1 MGDTTKIGV
10 VIGGRKY
17 TMQGDESEK
26 YFRQLAWYIEG
37 KIEEGKRVRPMTS
50 TIDTS
55 SMHII
60 INIADELLKQRANS
74 EQLAEATRKMTE
86 ELSQW
91 YSAEIAKYTEQ
102 NNVLKAD
109 AAEAS
114 AQKDAAV
121 NELAGVKAALAE
133 RDTAIKTAISE
144 RDTAIKE
151 LAGVKAALAEKDTAI
166 KTAISERDAAVK
178 ELAGAKA
185 ALAERSAALKA
196 AISERDA
203 AKEELEGYINN
214 FDDSK
219 PVLYNVTSANRK
231 NSNRQAY

>member
-1 MGDTTKIGV
+1 MGDSTKIGV

-91 YSAEIAKYTEQ
+91 YASEIAKYTEQ
-102 NNVLKAD
+102 NNLLKVDITEALAQRD
-109 AAEAS
+109 AACA
-114 AQKDAAV
+114 
-121 NELAGVKAALAE
+121 
-133 RDTAIKTAISE
+133 
-144 RDTAIKE
+144 
-151 LAGVKAALAEKDTAI
+151 
-166 KTAISERDAAVK
+166 ERDAAVK
-178 ELAGAKA
+178 ELESAKS
-185 ALAERSAALKA
+185 ALAEKDSALKAAAAAFAERDAALRA

-203 AKEELEGYINN
+203 AKAELEGYIDN
-214 FDDSK
+214 FEDSK
-219 PVLYNVTSANRK
+219 PVLYKVTSANRK
-231 NSNRQAY
+231 NTNRQAY